1 MFKGWMENNKATKE
15 TQKVQAG
22 IGRKVGITLKDSSP
36 KTKKGKK
43 KKPNIFTVIVP
54 LKVLSVAEKSR
65 EKYAIW
71 KVTHAEMAM
80 SCFYDVAEVTTE

>member
-43 KKPNIFTVIVP
+43 KTKHFHSDSTIGSI
-54 LKVLSVAEKSR
+54 E
-65 EKYAIW
+65 
-71 KVTHAEMAM
+71 
-80 SCFYDVAEVTTE
+80 CC